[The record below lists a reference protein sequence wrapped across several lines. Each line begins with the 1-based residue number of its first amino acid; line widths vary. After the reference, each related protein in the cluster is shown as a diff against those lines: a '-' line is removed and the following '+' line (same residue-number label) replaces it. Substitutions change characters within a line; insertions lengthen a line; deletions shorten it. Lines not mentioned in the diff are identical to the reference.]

1 MKVVICLA
9 SVILLVGLSHQQ
21 SKKDCNLE
29 PETGSCRGSLRRF
42 YFHPSCEECDT
53 FTYGGCGGNANN
65 FKSIEECEKTCFP
78 VCKLKPVTGRCR
90 AAFRRYFYDPDSER
104 CKKFIYGGCGGN
116 ANNFKTKAACEK
128 ECVPVCELKPEVGRC
143 RGRKRRFFYDP
154 DTKSVRSSSTVAAVA
169 TPTNS
174 RLKPRVRKNVSQFA
188 NLNRKSDA
196 ARRGNVGSSTTL
208 IPKSV
213 RSSSMAA
220 VMATPTTSSPSLN
233 VRKPASQFATLNQRS
248 DVAERRSL
256 GFSTTLTPTLV
267 KSSPTVAVVATA
279 TTSRPKPSVKT
290 HASDLILE

>member
-128 ECVPVCELKPEVGRC
+128 ECVPVCELKPKVGRCKARKRRFFYNSDSQKCEEFFYGGCDGNANNFKSVAECEETCIPVCNLKPEVGRC
-143 RGRKRRFFYDP
+143 RAAIPRFFYDP
-154 DTKSVRSSSTVAAVA
+154 DTDTCKEFTYGGCG
-169 TPTNS
+169 
-174 RLKPRVRKNVSQFA
+174 
-188 NLNRKSDA
+188 
-196 ARRGNVGSSTTL
+196 GNGNNFKT
-208 IPKSV
+208 K
-213 RSSSMAA
+213 
-220 VMATPTTSSPSLN
+220 
-233 VRKPASQFATLNQRS
+233 
-248 DVAERRSL
+248 AECEDTC
-256 GFSTTLTPTLV
+256 F
-267 KSSPTVAVVATA
+267 
-279 TTSRPKPSVKT
+279 
-290 HASDLILE
+290 